1 MAPAVSTYA
10 PRDPSGTVLSHVI
23 AEHLETFLAS
33 FHDDREATGLPA
45 YVQREFYDYLRCGI
59 LAHGFLR
66 LGCDTCKHEL
76 LVPFSCKRRG
86 FCPSCAGRR
95 MAQMAAHLVEQ
106 VIPWVPTRQW
116 VVSVRIPLRYWMAAS
131 QDLTAKVHTIIRTTI
146 GQYYVNQAVQQGI
159 ERATVHPG
167 SVTFIQR
174 FGSAINLNLHFHCVF
189 MEGVY
194 LDRTAAGRKP
204 RFVTVEPPSDAD
216 IATVL
221 QKLSHRVIRKLRRLG
236 YLEASMDATVA
247 TGYD

>member
-1 MAPAVSTYA
+1 MAPAGATYA
-10 PRDPSGTVLSHVI
+10 PRDPSGTVLYHVI

-33 FHDDREATGLPA
+33 LADDPEATGLPA

-66 LGCDTCKHEL
+66 LGCDTCKQEL

-106 VIPWVPTRQW
+106 VLPWVPTRQW
-116 VVSVRIPLRYWMAAS
+116 VVSVPIPLRYWMAGS

-146 GQYYVNQAVQQGI
+146 GQYYVNQAVQRGM

-167 SVTFIQR
+167 SVTFLQR
-174 FGSAINLNLHFHCVF
+174 FGSALNVNLHFHCVF
-189 MEGVY
+189 LEGVY
-194 LDRTAAGRKP
+194 LDRTDAGLKP
-204 RFVTVEPPSDAD
+204 RFLASEPPTDSD
-216 IATVL
+216 ITTNL
-221 QKLSHRVIRKLRRLG
+221 QKISRRVIRKLRRLG
-236 YLEASMDATVA
+236 YLE
-247 TGYD
+247 TGLDRKSVV